1 MPIVITII
9 TIIIRF
15 LTDKQCFW
23 PSNEMVFTLTFI
35 YALVFELVL
44 PALSNTYT
52 ADYFDILA
60 YGAGLLLYFTTIS
73 HGENTKSNLQP
84 KKIIS

>member
-9 TIIIRF
+9 TITIRF
-15 LTDKQCFW
+15 LPDKKYFW

-35 YALVFELVL
+35 YALVFEIIL
-44 PALSNTYT
+44 PALSKTYT

-60 YGAGLLLYFTTIS
+60 YGGGLLLYFTTIS

-84 KKIIS
+84 KKTIS